1 MLIFKRKRER
11 KTKIRILIL
20 TKNKSNNNTTT
31 IKNEPNIK
39 VDIAAAVENSI
50 FWLGLLVSLSHISF
64 DRLLNI
70 QIFYN

>member
-1 MLIFKRKRER
+1 MLILKRKKKR
-11 KTKIRILIL
+11 KKNKIRILIL

-50 FWLGLLVSLSHISF
+50 FCWLGLLVSLSLIYHSTG
-64 DRLLNI
+64 
-70 QIFYN
+70 Y